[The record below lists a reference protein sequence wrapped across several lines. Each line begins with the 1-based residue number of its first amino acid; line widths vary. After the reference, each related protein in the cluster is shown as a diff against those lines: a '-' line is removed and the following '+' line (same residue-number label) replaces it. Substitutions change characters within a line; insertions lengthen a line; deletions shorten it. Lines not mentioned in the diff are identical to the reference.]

1 MSSGKAAR
9 IESSVIDPSTKDTLD
24 DSGRLLFSED
34 NKLSTMTISLGSMSS
49 SCKTKL
55 EPTKPA
61 PPTTSYKVVKLTNGE
76 EIICQLGDDIDNGEY
91 KINFPL
97 KMEVHSVLTKEGPV
111 DSLNLSR
118 WIGPY
123 TEQSLFLIKS
133 DHVLLVANAS
143 PGLSR
148 YYEHV
153 RKQIIQ
159 VNSPKLDDITNEE
172 VYEDLLTDL
181 EIEDTIH

>member
-1 MSSGKAAR
+1 MEA
-9 IESSVIDPSTKDTLD
+9 ST
-24 DSGRLLFSED
+24 
-34 NKLSTMTISLGSMSS
+34 
-49 SCKTKL
+49 
-55 EPTKPA
+55 
-61 PPTTSYKVVKLTNGE
+61 YKVVKLTNGE

-97 KMEVHSVLTKEGPV
+97 KMEVRSVLTKEGPV
-111 DSLNLSR
+111 ESLNLSR

-123 TEQSLFLIKS
+123 TEQSRFLIKS

-153 RKQIIQ
+153 MKEIKQ
-159 VNSPKLDDITNEE
+159 SDTPEKRAYLDDIKDEDVYDELLEE
-172 VYEDLLTDL
+172 LETDNN
-181 EIEDTIH
+181 TVH

>member
-1 MSSGKAAR
+1 MN
-9 IESSVIDPSTKDTLD
+9 TT
-24 DSGRLLFSED
+24 
-34 NKLSTMTISLGSMSS
+34 
-49 SCKTKL
+49 
-55 EPTKPA
+55 A
-61 PPTTSYKVVKLTNGE
+61 PYKIVKLTNGE
-76 EIICQLGDDIDNGEY
+76 ELVCQLADDIDNGEY

-123 TEQSLFLIKS
+123 TEQSKFSIKS

-153 RKQIIQ
+153 INEIKQLDTPEKR
-159 VNSPKLDDITNEE
+159 STLDDIVDEDVYDELLEE
-172 VYEDLLTDL
+172 L
-181 EIEDTIH
+181 ESDNNTIH

>member
-1 MSSGKAAR
+1 MN
-9 IESSVIDPSTKDTLD
+9 TT
-24 DSGRLLFSED
+24 
-34 NKLSTMTISLGSMSS
+34 
-49 SCKTKL
+49 
-55 EPTKPA
+55 A
-61 PPTTSYKVVKLTNGE
+61 PYKIVKLTNGE
-76 EIICQLGDDIDNGEY
+76 ELVCQLADDIDNGEY

-97 KMEVHSVLTKEGPV
+97 KMEVHSVMTKEGTV

-123 TEQSLFLIKS
+123 TEQSKFSIKS

-153 RKQIIQ
+153 IKEIKQLDTPEKK
-159 VNSPKLDDITNEE
+159 STLDDIRDEDVYDELLEE
-172 VYEDLLTDL
+172 L
-181 EIEDTIH
+181 ESSNTVH

>member
-1 MSSGKAAR
+1 M
-9 IESSVIDPSTKDTLD
+9 ETST
-24 DSGRLLFSED
+24 
-34 NKLSTMTISLGSMSS
+34 
-49 SCKTKL
+49 
-55 EPTKPA
+55 
-61 PPTTSYKVVKLTNGE
+61 YKVVKLTNGE

-97 KMEVHSVLTKEGPV
+97 KMEVHSVLPKEGPV

-123 TEQSLFLIKS
+123 TEQSKFLIKS

-153 RKQIIQ
+153 MKEIKQLDT
-159 VNSPKLDDITNEE
+159 SKKRLSLDDINDEE
-172 VYEDLLTDL
+172 VYDELLEELETDNN
-181 EIEDTIH
+181 TIH

>member
-1 MSSGKAAR
+1 MNT
-9 IESSVIDPSTKDTLD
+9 P
-24 DSGRLLFSED
+24 
-34 NKLSTMTISLGSMSS
+34 
-49 SCKTKL
+49 
-55 EPTKPA
+55 
-61 PPTTSYKVVKLTNGE
+61 SYKVIKLTNGE
-76 EIICQLGDDIDNGEY
+76 EIICQLGDNIDNGEY

-97 KMEVHSVLTKEGPV
+97 KMEVHSVLTKEGSV

-123 TEQSLFLIKS
+123 TEQSKFSIKS

-153 RKQIIQ
+153 IKEIKHLDAPEKR
-159 VNSPKLDDITNEE
+159 STLDDIRDED
-172 VYEDLLTDL
+172 VYDELLE
-181 EIEDTIH
+181 EIETENDTIH

>member
-1 MSSGKAAR
+1 MNT
-9 IESSVIDPSTKDTLD
+9 V
-24 DSGRLLFSED
+24 
-34 NKLSTMTISLGSMSS
+34 
-49 SCKTKL
+49 
-55 EPTKPA
+55 A
-61 PPTTSYKVVKLTNGE
+61 PYKIVKLTNGE
-76 EIICQLGDDIDNGEY
+76 ELVCQLADDIDNGEY

-97 KMEVHSVLTKEGPV
+97 KMEVHSVLTKDGPV

-123 TEQSLFLIKS
+123 TEQSKFSIKS

-153 RKQIIQ
+153 IKEIKQLDTPEKR
-159 VNSPKLDDITNEE
+159 STLDDIRDED
-172 VYEDLLTDL
+172 VYDELLEDL
-181 EIEDTIH
+181 ESSNTIH

>member
-1 MSSGKAAR
+1 MN
-9 IESSVIDPSTKDTLD
+9 TT
-24 DSGRLLFSED
+24 
-34 NKLSTMTISLGSMSS
+34 
-49 SCKTKL
+49 
-55 EPTKPA
+55 A
-61 PPTTSYKVVKLTNGE
+61 PYKIVKLTNGE
-76 EIICQLGDDIDNGEY
+76 ELVCQLADDIDNGEY

-97 KMEVHSVLTKEGPV
+97 KMEVHSVMTKEGTV

-123 TEQSLFLIKS
+123 TEQSKFSIKS

-153 RKQIIQ
+153 IKEIKQLDTPEKR
-159 VNSPKLDDITNEE
+159 STLDDIRDEDVYDELLEE
-172 VYEDLLTDL
+172 L
-181 EIEDTIH
+181 ESSNTVH